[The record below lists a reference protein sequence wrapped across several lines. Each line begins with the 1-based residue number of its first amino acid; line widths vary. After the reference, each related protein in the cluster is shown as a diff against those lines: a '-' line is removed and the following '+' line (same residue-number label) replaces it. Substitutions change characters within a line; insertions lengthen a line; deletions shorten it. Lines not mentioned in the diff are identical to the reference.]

1 MDPSG
6 AYNLD
11 NVFKKNIEGGVVDTI
26 FPIVEESYQKILVF
40 VKLAQG
46 NFKHQNTSL
55 KYLFLYNMC
64 TFDKVLFT
72 ILCSKQ
78 DIG

>member
-1 MDPSG
+1 MRNGWSTDNLNDHGWELVQQGSYIVDPSG

-46 NFKHQNTSL
+46 N
-55 KYLFLYNMC
+55 
-64 TFDKVLFT
+64 
-72 ILCSKQ
+72 
-78 DIG
+78 

>member
-55 KYLFLYNMC
+55 KYNQNE
-64 TFDKVLFT
+64 K
-72 ILCSKQ
+72 LCYTNIYLPNFYSRR
-78 DIG
+78 